1 MGKIK
6 QGDKLQDV
14 WRNNSPLAGTDKE
27 GISQEQAE
35 KKRQPLGIRGWEE
48 GGMDTSRDHSKE
60 KGLRPGGPIGRNI
73 AYPGH

>member
-14 WRNNSPLAGTDKE
+14 WRNNRPLAGTDKE

-35 KKRQPLGIRGWEE
+35 KRRQPLGIRGWEG
-48 GGMDTSRDHSKE
+48 GGMDSSREHSKE
-60 KGLRPGGPIGRNI
+60 KG
-73 AYPGH
+73 H